1 MDWKLFG
8 LIAAGVAALVI
19 LFVIIK
25 DLREQ
30 KLREKLRAQLP
41 QTYYAEVA
49 EIIKHTEEVI
59 VGTYYDVKID
69 AVQRNGVIIRK
80 EYKCRNTNLK
90 TGDKIAIA

>member
-1 MDWKLFG
+1 MNWKVLG
-8 LIAAGVAALVI
+8 LIVAGVAALVI

-41 QTYYAEVA
+41 LTCYAEIA

-59 VGTYYDVKID
+59 VGSYYNVKVD
-69 AVQRNGVIIRK
+69 AVQRDGVIIRK
-80 EYKCRNTNLK
+80 EFKCRNTTLRA
-90 TGDKIAIA
+90 GDRIAIA